1 MDPHAMEPFGLALLA
16 FEAGDESAEVGI
28 LRDDG
33 LFVSVPAAHFF
44 RSVPEAAGLEALA
57 LDCCRGPVLDAGAG
71 TGRHALALQQAGVD
85 VTALDLCPA
94 AVEIMRRR
102 GVMDARFGDI
112 LEFDGRAYA
121 TVLLLGHS
129 IGSVETIAGLDRFLA
144 RMREVTTPDGQV
156 LLDTVDVRATDDP
169 VHLAY
174 HDANRRAGR
183 YAGEIRMALEF
194 RGLRAPYAG
203 WLHLDGET
211 LAERGARAGWAC
223 EPLAAERGEALY
235 RLSRAV
241 PG

>member
-1 MDPHAMEPFGLALLA
+1 MDPFGEALLA
-16 FEAGDESAEVGI
+16 FEAGDAGAEIGM

-33 LFVSVPAAHFF
+33 LFVSVPAGHFF
-44 RSVPEAAGLEALA
+44 RPVPEGEGLEALA
-57 LDCCRGPVLDAGAG
+57 IRSCRGPVLDAGAG
-71 TGRHALALQQAGVD
+71 TGRHALALQEKGVA

-102 GVMDARFGDI
+102 GVKDARFGDV
-112 LEFDGRAYA
+112 LDFDGGSYA

-144 RMREVTTPDGQV
+144 RMRGVTTPDGQV
-156 LLDTVDVRATDDP
+156 LLDTLDVRATDDP

-174 HDANRRAGR
+174 HEANRKAGR

-194 RGLRAPYAG
+194 RGHRAPFAG

-211 LAERGARAGWAC
+211 LAARAALAGWAC
-223 EPLAAERGEALY
+223 VRLAEAGHGEALY
-235 RLSRAV
+235 RLVRA
-241 PG
+241 PGD